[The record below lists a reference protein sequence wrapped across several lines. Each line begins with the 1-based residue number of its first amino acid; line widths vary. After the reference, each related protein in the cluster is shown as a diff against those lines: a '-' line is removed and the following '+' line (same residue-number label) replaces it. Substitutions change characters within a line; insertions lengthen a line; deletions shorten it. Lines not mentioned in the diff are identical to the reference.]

1 MIMTPPT
8 NLAWVS
14 FGFVFLAGGFFWWG
28 FNRARPYGRAGIL
41 VWLQS
46 LILMVPWL
54 ISLAFFALGIG
65 LNLLSI
71 LALSVGAIAL
81 YIYLGRQLR
90 ATGQAVARPKTEPPI
105 AADHNPPI
113 EKEVPTALPIPEAD
127 LNQIRSIFG
136 IDTFF
141 ATETIPYEE
150 GAIFK
155 GNLRTEAERAFELL
169 TAKLQSV
176 SGDSYRLFLVEG
188 TEERPVVVILPR
200 RNDPQPLGWGQ
211 KNLALVLLVATI
223 ATTLE
228 AAAATLGFDFFSQWQ
243 RYSEVLP
250 WAMALAGV
258 LAAHEIGHYF
268 VAQKYQVRLS
278 WPFFLPTWQI
288 GSFGA
293 ITRFESLLPHRTA
306 LLDIALAGPV
316 CGGLVSLLF
325 LTLGLIFSQPGSLL
339 QVPAQYFQ
347 TSILVGTLAKIILG
361 STLEQTVVALHPL
374 VILGWLGLIINA
386 LNLFP
391 AGQLDGGRIV
401 QAIYGRKMAR
411 RTTIATLV
419 LLGIIALLNSVNP
432 IPLYWAVVV
441 LFLQRDLER
450 PSLNELTEPDDNRAG
465 WGLLALL
472 MMLMTLIPFS
482 PGLAIRLGIGG

>member
-1 MIMTPPT
+1 MTPPT

-14 FGFVFLAGGFFWWG
+14 FGLIFLAGGFFWWG

-228 AAAATLGFDFFSQWQ
+228 AAAATLGFDFFSQW
-243 RYSEVLP
+243 
-250 WAMALAGV
+250 
-258 LAAHEIGHYF
+258 
-268 VAQKYQVRLS
+268 
-278 WPFFLPTWQI
+278 
-288 GSFGA
+288 
-293 ITRFESLLPHRTA
+293 
-306 LLDIALAGPV
+306 
-316 CGGLVSLLF
+316 
-325 LTLGLIFSQPGSLL
+325 
-339 QVPAQYFQ
+339 
-347 TSILVGTLAKIILG
+347 
-361 STLEQTVVALHPL
+361 
-374 VILGWLGLIINA
+374 
-386 LNLFP
+386 
-391 AGQLDGGRIV
+391 
-401 QAIYGRKMAR
+401 
-411 RTTIATLV
+411 
-419 LLGIIALLNSVNP
+419 
-432 IPLYWAVVV
+432 
-441 LFLQRDLER
+441 
-450 PSLNELTEPDDNRAG
+450 
-465 WGLLALL
+465 
-472 MMLMTLIPFS
+472 
-482 PGLAIRLGIGG
+482 